1 MLQGADDTMSIDWN
15 LAVAVGMPILTLFL
29 GALLNHLL
37 ISRPRLISYL
47 GFVSSHRMEPDADGK
62 PGPIVNTH
70 SLVLR
75 NSGKKSAQNVR
86 LGHHFLPNVNIY
98 PDITYHVEPLPGGGK
113 EIVIPTLVPKK
124 EITINY
130 LYFAP
135 ATWDQINTHIESDS
149 GPAKR
154 VNVLLQPQV
163 KPWLRNTIWTFLI
176 SGVVAVVYL
185 LFEVIRWFAT

>member
-1 MLQGADDTMSIDWN
+1 
-15 LAVAVGMPILTLFL
+15 
-29 GALLNHLL
+29 
-37 ISRPRLISYL
+37 
-47 GFVSSHRMEPDADGK
+47 MEPDADGK
-62 PGPIVNTH
+62 SGPIVNTH

-75 NSGKKSAQNVR
+75 NSGNKSAQNVR

-98 PDITYHVEPLPGGGK
+98 PDITYHVEPLPGGDK

-135 ATWDQINTHIESDS
+135 ATWDRINTHIESDS

-154 VNVLLQPQV
+154 VNVLLQPLV
-163 KPWLRNTIWTFLI
+163 KPWLRITIWTFLI
-176 SGVVAVVYL
+176 LGLVAVVCL
-185 LFEVIRWFAT
+185 LFEVIRWFTI